1 MKGEDGRKRILVL
14 RYRFIGDTIL
24 TVPFLRNLR
33 RAEPDAWI
41 AWLVA
46 PGSSDVVKGIPYVDE
61 LLFWDPATTHADC
74 RNTHRT
80 FADKVAFIRGL
91 RSRRFDK
98 AYVLKRSLSSALI
111 AFLSGARERV
121 GFNTEGRGIF
131 LTRKVP
137 YRRDR
142 HEVLN
147 FLDVLEADGIAV
159 ADDYLEAWLSDDERE
174 FAANFLDRQGVTPG
188 ETLVAIHP
196 FAANQTR
203 AWHEENFVAVA
214 NEIQRRYRVRIIVFG
229 GPRDEELGRS
239 FAEAI
244 HPPPVMA
251 VGSGSLRQ
259 TMALLARCSLLLCN
273 DSGIMHLGAAL
284 NIPLVALFGPQSP
297 VKFGPWGETCQVV
310 YKGFPCSPCKQK
322 FFQEC
327 VPSPRMKPA
336 CMEEISVAEV
346 LDAITKCEGDLVRAD

>member
-1 MKGEDGRKRILVL
+1 MRREEAKKRILVL

-46 PGSSDVVKGIPYVDE
+46 PGSCEAVLGIPYVDE
-61 LLFWDPATTHADC
+61 LLFWDPATTYADC

-80 FADKVAFIRGL
+80 FASKIAFIREL
-91 RSRRFDK
+91 RSMRFDK

-111 AFLSGARERV
+111 ALLSGARDRI
-121 GFNTEGRGIF
+121 GFDTEGRGML

-137 YRRDR
+137 YRKDR

-147 FLDVLEADGIAV
+147 FLDLLEADGIPV
-159 ADDYLEAWLSDDERE
+159 TDDHLEAWLSDDERE
-174 FAANFLDRQGVTPG
+174 FAADFLSRHGVAEG
-188 ETLVAIHP
+188 ELLVAIHP

-203 AWHEENFVAVA
+203 AWHEENFAAVA
-214 NEIQRRYRVRIIVFG
+214 NELQRRYRARIVIIG
-229 GPRDEELGRS
+229 GPRDQELGRY
-239 FAEAI
+239 FADSILPA
-244 HPPPVMA
+244 PVMA
-251 VGSGSLRQ
+251 VGSSSLRQ
-259 TMALLARCSLLLCN
+259 TMALLARCSLLICS

-297 VKFGPWGETCQVV
+297 VKFGPWGEKCQVIH
-310 YKGFPCSPCKQK
+310 KGFPCSPCKQK

-327 VPSPRMKPA
+327 EPSPRMKPA
-336 CMEEISVAEV
+336 CMEDIRVAEV
-346 LDAITKCEGDLVRAD
+346 LDAITKCEGELGRVD